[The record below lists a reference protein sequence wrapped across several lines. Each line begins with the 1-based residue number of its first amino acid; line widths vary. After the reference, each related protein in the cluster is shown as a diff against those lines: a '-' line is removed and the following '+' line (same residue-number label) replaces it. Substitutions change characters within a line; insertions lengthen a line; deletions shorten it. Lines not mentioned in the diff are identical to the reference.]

1 MGLITVF
8 IALCLD
14 PVLAVPAIA
23 CGALIQRW
31 PVIIA
36 ACVALGVAHEFLLIS
51 ISYARHL
58 SPLSVFAGSLAA
70 LVWCGL
76 SHLIAAQVSKRK
88 ASGPPL

>member
-1 MGLITVF
+1 MGLIAVF

-36 ACVALGVAHEFLLIS
+36 ACVALGVAHEILLIS
-51 ISYARHL
+51 ISYARHF

-88 ASGPPL
+88 ASGPPR